1 MRERRSRPW
10 IPSYGRRGAS
20 PDSDAACSREACLA
34 PTFPDQIRPHPSTL
48 GHLLGLRIV
57 GAPHAEPVVDHPD
70 TVRLRVAPARHLRVS
85 RMRASS
91 GLIGIP
97 ASSRSRLIQAA
108 AFSSCEPKGS
118 TRICQTQH
126 SKASRGASSPIP
138 DRISSRLGKSFQ
150 APASCT
156 TASGQ
161 SLSVF
166 SRMSIEIHLLFEMFF
181 ALAAA
186 ANLFSVWSSI

>member
-1 MRERRSRPW
+1 M
-10 IPSYGRRGAS
+10 AS
-20 PDSDAACSREACLA
+20 PLHFPIRSGRIHPLQSTCRGSACGARGRSSRH
-34 PTFPDQIRPHPSTL
+34 RPF
-48 GHLLGLRIV
+48 
-57 GAPHAEPVVDHPD
+57 
-70 TVRLRVAPARHLRVS
+70 RVAPARHLRVS

-91 GLIGIP
+91 GPIGIP

-118 TRICQTQH
+118 TRIRQTQH

-161 SLSVF
+161 SLCVF